1 MDKLEKVERLREHA
15 NVSYEEAK
23 AALEQANDDLLD
35 AMVILERQGKV
46 GAPESK
52 TYSTSYEEQKQYLS
66 VQEKV
71 DEQNR
76 AYTFGQTVKGIFL
89 IVKDF
94 VLHTNFL
101 ITREGKTIFAM
112 PTWALVLILL
122 LTIEVSLPIMLI
134 AMLFKV
140 RYHFEGE
147 RHTTTANTILN
158 KAGSFADGLES
169 GIENEIHKN
178 TDVK

>member
-15 NVSYEEAK
+15 NVTYEEAK

-35 AMVILERQGKV
+35 AMVILEKQGKV
-46 GAPESK
+46 GAPEAK

-71 DEQNR
+71 EEQNR
-76 AYTFGQTVKGIFL
+76 AYSFGQTVKGIF
-89 IVKDF
+89 IIIKDF

-101 ITREGKTIFAM
+101 ITREGKVVFNM
-112 PTWALVLILL
+112 PTWALALIVL
-122 LTIEVSLPIMLI
+122 LTAEVSVPVMLI

-147 RHTTTANTILN
+147 RHTQTANTILN
-158 KAGSFADGLES
+158 KAGSFADGLDS
-169 GIENEIHKN
+169 EIYKN
-178 TDVK
+178 KEEK

>member
-15 NVSYEEAK
+15 NVTYEEAK

-35 AMVILERQGKV
+35 AMVILEKQGKV
-46 GAPESK
+46 GAPEAK

-71 DEQNR
+71 EEQNR
-76 AYTFGQTVKGIFL
+76 AYSFGQTVKGIF
-89 IVKDF
+89 IIIKDF

-101 ITREGKTIFAM
+101 ITREGKVVFNM
-112 PTWALVLILL
+112 PTWALALIVL
-122 LTIEVSLPIMLI
+122 LTAEISIPVMLI

-140 RYHFEGE
+140 RYHCEGE
-147 RHTTTANTILN
+147 RHTQTANTILN
-158 KAGSFADGLES
+158 KAGSFADGLDSE
-169 GIENEIHKN
+169 IYKNNEGK
-178 TDVK
+178 

>member
-15 NVSYEEAK
+15 NVSFEEAK

-46 GAPESK
+46 NAPESG

-71 DEQNR
+71 DAQNK
-76 AYTFGQTVKGIFL
+76 AYSFGQTVKGIFL
-89 IVKDF
+89 IIKDF
-94 VLHTNFL
+94 VLHTTFL
-101 ITREGKTIFAM
+101 ITREEKTVFTM

-122 LTIEVSLPIMLI
+122 FTFEAALPVMLI

-147 RHTTTANTILN
+147 RHTAAANTILD
-158 KAGSFADGLES
+158 KAGSFADGIDS
-169 GIENEIHKN
+169 EIQKN
-178 TDVK
+178 PEGK

>member
-15 NVSYEEAK
+15 NVTYEEAK

-35 AMVILERQGKV
+35 AMVILEKQGKV
-46 GAPESK
+46 GAPEAK

-71 DEQNR
+71 EEQNR
-76 AYTFGQTVKGIFL
+76 AYSFGQTVKGIF
-89 IVKDF
+89 IIIKDF

-101 ITREGKTIFAM
+101 ITREGKVVFNM
-112 PTWALVLILL
+112 PTWALALIVL
-122 LTIEVSLPIMLI
+122 LTAEVSIPVMLI

-147 RHTTTANTILN
+147 RHTQTANTILN
-158 KAGSFADGLES
+158 KAGSFADGLDS
-169 GIENEIHKN
+169 EIYKN
-178 TDVK
+178 KEEK

>member
-15 NVSYEEAK
+15 NVTYEEAK

-35 AMVILERQGKV
+35 AMVILEKQGKV
-46 GAPESK
+46 GAPEAK

-71 DEQNR
+71 EEQNR
-76 AYTFGQTVKGIFL
+76 AYSFGQTVKGIF
-89 IVKDF
+89 IIIKDF

-101 ITREGKTIFAM
+101 ITREGKVVFNM
-112 PTWALVLILL
+112 PTWALALIVL
-122 LTIEVSLPIMLI
+122 LTAEISIPVMLI

-147 RHTTTANTILN
+147 RHTQTANTILN
-158 KAGSFADGLES
+158 KAGSFADGLDSE
-169 GIENEIHKN
+169 IYKNNEGK
-178 TDVK
+178 